1 MEIRSTPGIANKIFV
16 DVPKT
21 YNLTSKIFSPIYI
34 SICKMKKKSGLGK
47 RPKKLKNM
55 LPLQNKFLFV
65 SLIHAYLG
73 RGITLSP
80 LASYCR

>member
-1 MEIRSTPGIANKIFV
+1 
-16 DVPKT
+16 
-21 YNLTSKIFSPIYI
+21 
-34 SICKMKKKSGLGK
+34 MKKKSGLGK